1 MVVSIVVA
9 TDLTGAIGFE
19 GGLPWPNLS
28 EDMKRFRW
36 LTQGEGS
43 GVGGTLIM
51 GRKTYESIG
60 RPLPKRET
68 IVLSSTQ
75 SFEGTHAA
83 RSFFEALSLAE
94 GLGRPVFI
102 VGGAQVYIEAFK
114 SEKVTRLC
122 ITTVCGKFEADT
134 FLDHRGFIPW
144 TKTLQTF
151 QMPNEKNPYA
161 HRYVQYNRC

>member
-1 MVVSIVVA
+1 MVVSIVIAV
-9 TDLTGAIGFE
+9 DLKNGIGFE
-19 GGLPWPNLS
+19 GHLPWPNLS
-28 EDMKRFRW
+28 NDMRRFRW
-36 LTQGEGS
+36 LTEN
-43 GVGGTLIM
+43 GTLIM

-83 RSFFEALSLAE
+83 RSFSEALSLAE

-102 VGGAQVYIEAFK
+102 VGGAQVYVEAFK
-114 SEKVTRLC
+114 SEKVTKLC

-161 HRYVQYNRC
+161 HRYVQYDRC

>member
-1 MVVSIVVA
+1 MVVSIVIAV
-9 TDLTGAIGFE
+9 DLKNGIGFE
-19 GGLPWPNLS
+19 GHLPWPNLS
-28 EDMKRFRW
+28 NDMRRFRW
-36 LTQGEGS
+36 LTEN
-43 GVGGTLIM
+43 GTLIM

-83 RSFFEALSLAE
+83 RSFSEALSLAE

-102 VGGAQVYIEAFK
+102 VGGAQVYVEAFK

-161 HRYVQYNRC
+161 HRYVQYDRC